1 MRASHLR
8 PIADSSGSA
17 VLPELDAALRARLD
31 ALCAE
36 GWTIFEQ
43 FDAEVRD
50 RRFHPFVAA
59 DYDAVLTALTAQRG
73 AGLRFLEWG
82 SASGVI
88 TIMADLLGY
97 DACGIE
103 LDESLVQT
111 ARDLATRF
119 HSGARFVAG
128 SFLPTGYAFNP
139 GKGDGGTGWVG
150 AGPSGYLQL
159 GRALDDFDVV
169 FGYPWGGGEPMML
182 DLMRCYGRAD
192 ALLLLYGVDDGV
204 KAYRGLN
211 RTGP

>member
-1 MRASHLR
+1 MRAAHLR
-8 PIADSSGSA
+8 PIAGSSDGA
-17 VLPELDAALRARLD
+17 VLPKLDAALRARLD

-128 SFLPTGYAFNP
+128 SFLPTGYEFNQ
-139 GKGDGGTGWVG
+139 GDSDSRAGWVG
-150 AGPSGYLQL
+150 SGPSGYLQL

-169 FGYPWGGGEPMML
+169 FGYPWGGGEPMMF

-192 ALLLLYGVDDGV
+192 ALLLLYGVDNGV
-204 KAYRGLN
+204 TAYRGLN
-211 RTGP
+211 RTGS